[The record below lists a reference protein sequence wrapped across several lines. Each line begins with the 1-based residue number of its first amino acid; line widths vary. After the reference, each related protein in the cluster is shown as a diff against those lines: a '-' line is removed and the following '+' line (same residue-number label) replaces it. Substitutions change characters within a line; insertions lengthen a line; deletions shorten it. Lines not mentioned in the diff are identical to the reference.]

1 MSTSERSGGGPSRPG
16 ADRENGATGSTTGA
30 AGAPA
35 PETPQPSVWEAFAA
49 VEIRV
54 GTVREALPFP
64 EARTPAIKLRI
75 DFGGGDVRWSSAQ
88 LTARYSA
95 EELPG
100 RQVLAVTNLPPKRV
114 AGFKSECLTL
124 GVPDETGAVVLI
136 APDTAVPEGGR
147 LY

>member
-1 MSTSERSGGGPSRPG
+1 MSGSNPSGGEPRH
-16 ADRENGATGSTTGA
+16 AGATGAASGMTGES
-30 AGAPA
+30 PL
-35 PETPQPSVWEAFAA
+35 PSVWDAFSQ

-64 EARTPAIKLRI
+64 EARVPAIKLRI
-75 DFGGGDVRWSSAQ
+75 DFGDGDVRWSSAQ
-88 LTARYSA
+88 ITDRYAPDELT
-95 EELPG
+95 G

-124 GVPDETGAVVLI
+124 GVPDADGAVVLI
-136 APDTAVPEGGR
+136 APDARVPDGAR

>member
-1 MSTSERSGGGPSRPG
+1 MT
-16 ADRENGATGSTTGA
+16 GAT
-30 AGAPA
+30 PA
-35 PETPQPSVWEAFAA
+35 IDGESPAPSVWDAFGQ

-54 GTVREALPFP
+54 GTVREAIPFP
-64 EARTPAIKLRI
+64 EARVPAIKLRI

-88 LTARYSA
+88 LTDRYTPD
-95 EELPG
+95 ELAG

-136 APDTAVPEGGR
+136 APDAPVPEGGR